1 MRLQT
6 RQDRRWTPASQ
17 RSTPAPRLDERD
29 ATGRAGEELAAAW
42 LTQRGYTL
50 LHRNWSPSFNPTL
63 GELDI
68 VALAPDREHLAF
80 VEVRTRRLS
89 RIVRPEWTVTQAK
102 QRQVLRVARL
112 YLASAGRAFAERPV
126 SMDVIGVLLPE
137 GTITHLPG
145 AFRDEDP

>member
-17 RSTPAPRLDERD
+17 RNTPAPRLDERE
-29 ATGRAGEELAAAW
+29 ATGRDGEELAAAW

-50 LHRNWSPSFNPTL
+50 LHRNWSPAFNPTL

-68 VALAPDREHLAF
+68 VALAPDRAHLAF

-89 RIVRPEWTVTQAK
+89 RLIRPEWTVTPAK

-112 YLASAGRAFAERPV
+112 YLASVGRAFAAQPV

-137 GTITHLPG
+137 GTITHLPA
-145 AFRDEDP
+145 AFRAEEP